1 LLLLSAGSALFALPS
16 PRRHLI
22 GLIKDK
28 KTKTLICMLA
38 ALFSLP
44 SVVSEGFLLEL
55 AESGMK
61 NKQDKSER
69 RGEWEMFLVQLR
81 LD

>member
-1 LLLLSAGSALFALPS
+1 
-16 PRRHLI
+16 
-22 GLIKDK
+22 
-28 KTKTLICMLA
+28 MLA